1 VTGVPTG
8 RYGGVF
14 GISGFELLIIA
25 LFILLIFGP
34 DKLPE
39 IARTVSRF
47 TREFRAARDAM
58 EGMIRAE
65 MYTADRNE
73 RLKNAPDWTKAGER
87 TKEWSD
93 AKGAAAAGAASSD
106 AASDTPPA
114 EDGATAVEEPAAA
127 GAEPEPEEAAPVA
140 VPLDA
145 EGNPIAPVAEEDSGF
160 GDEPVW
166 GSGIEEPP
174 ASDGEEV
181 RA

>member
-1 VTGVPTG
+1 
-8 RYGGVF
+8 VF

-25 LFILLIFGP
+25 VFILLIFGP

-39 IARTVSRF
+39 IARTISRF

-93 AKGAAAAGAASSD
+93 AKGGPAATAAATADGDTD
-106 AASDTPPA
+106 APSA
-114 EDGATAVEEPAAA
+114 EDGAASPADAAA
-127 GAEPEPEEAAPVA
+127 TGPEPEPEEAAPVA
-140 VPLDA
+140 IPLDA
-145 EGNPIAPVAEEDSGF
+145 EGNPVEPVAEEDSGF

-174 ASDGEEV
+174 VSDGEEV

>member
-1 VTGVPTG
+1 
-8 RYGGVF
+8 VF

-25 LFILLIFGP
+25 VFILLIFGP

-39 IARTVSRF
+39 IARTISRF

-93 AKGAAAAGAASSD
+93 AKSGTAADAAATAEGDTGAPS
-106 AASDTPPA
+106 A
-114 EDGATAVEEPAAA
+114 EDGAESAADAAVTGP
-127 GAEPEPEEAAPVA
+127 EPEPEEAAPVA

-145 EGNPIAPVAEEDSGF
+145 EGNPVEPVAEEDSGF

-174 ASDGEEV
+174 VSDGEEV